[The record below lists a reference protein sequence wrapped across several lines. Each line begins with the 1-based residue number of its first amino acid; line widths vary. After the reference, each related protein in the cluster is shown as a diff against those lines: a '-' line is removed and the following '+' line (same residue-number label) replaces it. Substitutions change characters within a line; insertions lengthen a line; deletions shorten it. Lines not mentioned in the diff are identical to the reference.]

1 MTSEELKEWREKNG
15 LTQAKAGALI
25 GVKGQTVR
33 QWEAGRYYGTHKPL
47 KIPHYIALAIAALDA
62 GLDAYGSKNE
72 KTKPAKPVESWE
84 SIL

>member
-1 MTSEELKEWREKNG
+1 MTNEELKEWREKNG
-15 LTQAKAGALI
+15 LTQVKAGELI

-47 KIPHYIALAIAALDA
+47 KIPRYIALAIAALDS
-62 GLDAYGSKNE
+62 GLEAYGSKSE
-72 KTKPAKPVESWE
+72 KTKPAEKVESWE